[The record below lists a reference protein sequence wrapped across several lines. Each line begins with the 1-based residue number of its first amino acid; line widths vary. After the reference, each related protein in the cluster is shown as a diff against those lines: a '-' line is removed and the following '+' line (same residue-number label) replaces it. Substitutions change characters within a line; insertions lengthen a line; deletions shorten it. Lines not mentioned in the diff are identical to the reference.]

1 MTSLF
6 RHGCTLPDLTPL
18 INGPHIFLLNS
29 IKKFG
34 LYDWVLIIG
43 GIVGYTG
50 LCMIQAIA
58 NRLNFLSEPHISYFR
73 RSNLVFKALGQL
85 WAISPWS
92 LEIMHFVLLSLV
104 HFSKVNM
111 WIMALYCLLFKKT
124 LIFLF
129 YFAWRVTFSLF
140 FHLCIFFS
148 IQLLCWCIE
157 VIFSTSFFSKK
168 KKNRLVA

>member
-1 MTSLF
+1 MMTSLF

-124 LIFLF
+124 LNFSFLFCLTCNFLSLLSSLYFLF
-129 YFAWRVTFSLF
+129 YPVIVLVHRSYF
-140 FHLCIFFS
+140 FDFIF
-148 IQLLCWCIE
+148 QQ
-157 VIFSTSFFSKK
+157 KK
-168 KKNRLVA
+168 KK